1 MPFVVKFKKVWP
13 RKINA
18 DQPRNP
24 RCWMVLITILDDESD
39 CPHLRWDLLSNPDKF
54 KNLSGFSNRMHPD
67 CLQSL
72 WWNPGLKSDP
82 ESHLD
87 QGTAPIGIWRRWVF
101 HQFQH
106 QRFLFL
112 QAPVQYHWSSF
123 PSILPRHAPHQ
134 EGSFTWNSRWFSL
147 SWFYL
152 YHWLDCRLYL
162 DQPITVTRFSIA
174 SAKPKTWSWRF
185 SVPWTHSRSSP

>member
-1 MPFVVKFKKVWP
+1 
-13 RKINA
+13 
-18 DQPRNP
+18 
-24 RCWMVLITILDDESD
+24 MVLITILDDESD
-39 CPHLRWDLLSNPDKF
+39 YPHLRWDLLSNPDKF
-54 KNLSGFSNRMHPD
+54 KNLSGFSNRMHPG

-72 WWNPGLKSDP
+72 WWSPGLKSDP

-123 PSILPRHAPHQ
+123 PSILPRHALHQ
-134 EGSFTWNSRWFSL
+134 EGSFTWNSKWFLL

-152 YHWLDCRLYL
+152 FHWLDWRLYL
-162 DQPITVTRFSIA
+162 DQPITVYCFSIA

-185 SVPWTHSRSSP
+185 SVPWTYSRSSP

>member
-1 MPFVVKFKKVWP
+1 M
-13 RKINA
+13 I
-18 DQPRNP
+18 
-24 RCWMVLITILDDESD
+24 LITILDDESD
-39 CPHLRWDLLSNPDKF
+39 YPHLRWDLLSNPDKL
-54 KNLSGFSNRMHPD
+54 KNLSGFSIRMHPG

-72 WWNPGLKSDP
+72 WWNPDLKSDS

-112 QAPVQYHWSSF
+112 KAPVQYHWSSF

>member
-1 MPFVVKFKKVWP
+1 
-13 RKINA
+13 
-18 DQPRNP
+18 
-24 RCWMVLITILDDESD
+24 MVLIIILDDESD
-39 CPHLRWDLLSNPDKF
+39 YPHLRWDLLSNPDKF

-123 PSILPRHAPHQ
+123 PSILPRHAPRQ

-152 YHWLDCRLYL
+152 FHWLDCRLYL
-162 DQPITVTRFSIA
+162 DQPITVTCFSIA
-174 SAKPKTWSWRF
+174 SAKPKTWSWSFLFLELIHDRLL
-185 SVPWTHSRSSP
+185 SL